1 MKLSI
6 ATLLMIPAM
15 AAAFIPVQPRA
26 FVSTSL
32 NAAKAAKSKE
42 EDIELTRLVI
52 AKFMGDDIEEEPAKE
67 EEVPTESP
75 QEE

>member
-6 ATLLMIPAM
+6 AALLMLPAM

-26 FVSTSL
+26 FVPTSL

-42 EDIELTRLVI
+42 EDLELTRQVI
-52 AKFMGDDIEEEPAKE
+52 AKFMGDDVEEEPAKE
-67 EEVPTESP
+67 EEESAESP
-75 QEE
+75 KEE